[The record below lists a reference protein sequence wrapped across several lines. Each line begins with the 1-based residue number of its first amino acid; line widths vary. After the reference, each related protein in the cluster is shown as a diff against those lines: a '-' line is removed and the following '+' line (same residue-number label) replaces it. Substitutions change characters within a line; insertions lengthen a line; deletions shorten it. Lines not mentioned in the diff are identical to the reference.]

1 MPRLALSVHQEVL
14 ESRLRTR
21 AAESSRPMEQ
31 KTHKER
37 AMQAAMQVMT
47 GAMSVNSA
55 VEIYMVEPACIK
67 YYQKKLAFQGMVQ
80 APSPVA
86 STPSGASEFS
96 GNRSELSSY
105 SIDGLG

>member
-1 MPRLALSVHQEVL
+1 MPRSALSVHQEVL

-31 KTHKER
+31 KMHKER

-47 GAMSVNSA
+47 GVDSA